1 MEDFYIKISNKNIK
15 IVSKNA
21 YQKLTEEFLIQE
33 WIWMMDLLI
42 RLKAQL
48 HCVSFKKNFLRLE
61 GLKNRKHIHVHTYMM
76 MFFARIDIHME
87 PGSKFLWIL
96 L

>member
-33 WIWMMDLLI
+33 
-42 RLKAQL
+42 
-48 HCVSFKKNFLRLE
+48 
-61 GLKNRKHIHVHTYMM
+61 
-76 MFFARIDIHME
+76 
-87 PGSKFLWIL
+87 
-96 L
+96 